1 MSKLDKILIIDG
13 ITGSEWWL
21 SLFFLFKFLE
31 RIVKMTFAIVS
42 KSYALGIVLINSYF
56 LNYQSCS
63 ASPLIYHKCFS
74 NLFSPSGKN
83 LHPFSHI
90 HPFLGSITLWIIDSI
105 FFCRLLHGKIFLTIK
120 SGNNS
125 K

>member
-13 ITGSEWWL
+13 IRGCEWWL

-42 KSYALGIVLINSYF
+42 KSYALEIVLINSYF

-63 ASPLIYHKCFS
+63 ASPLIYHQCFS
-74 NLFSPSGKN
+74 NLFSNRKKYSSFFSYP
-83 LHPFSHI
+83 PFSWLHHAI
-90 HPFLGSITLWIIDSI
+90 DYRQYLFLSSPAWQDFS
-105 FFCRLLHGKIFLTIK
+105 
-120 SGNNS
+120 NN
-125 K
+125 KKWQ